1 MAERGRDFSQLSIS
15 TIGNAKEL
23 KQNPDKLT
31 ALEELG
37 VQEMI
42 LFMGAPQVN
51 ATLAELEEAAQALM
65 S

>member
-1 MAERGRDFSQLSIS
+1 
-15 TIGNAKEL
+15 
-23 KQNPDKLT
+23 
-31 ALEELG
+31 
-37 VQEMI
+37 MI